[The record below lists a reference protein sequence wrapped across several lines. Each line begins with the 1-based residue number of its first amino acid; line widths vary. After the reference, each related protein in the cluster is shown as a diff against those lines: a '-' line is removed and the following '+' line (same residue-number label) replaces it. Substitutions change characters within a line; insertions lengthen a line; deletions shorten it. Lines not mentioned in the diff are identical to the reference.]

1 MSGGWRTRL
10 PRVYDAFFGSFNG
23 LRPAQERAIPL
34 VLQRRN
40 LLLVAPTGSG
50 KTEAVVAP
58 LAEMAIDHP
67 GTTFALYIAPTRALV
82 NDLQARLSERLAA
95 CGLRL
100 AVRHGERNTIRGREP
115 PAIIL
120 TTPESL
126 EVMLSLQHDY
136 VRDRLREVQAVV
148 VDETHQFFGTPR
160 GLQLYCLL
168 ERLKYY
174 TGRPLQRICL
184 SATVA
189 EPEMVADFFRGSDAP
204 LEVVSFPGARRLKLL
219 LESVTADSLDGL
231 ADAAAAWLLKILEH
245 HRKVLVFANTRIQ
258 CDWLRWKLGERITHV
273 PVLLHYSSLHRN
285 YREAIERTFR
295 ERPHAVCIATS
306 TLELGIDIGDID
318 AVAMW
323 GAPNTVTS
331 FLQRLG
337 RGNRRTDTS
346 IVYAA
351 CPAYYPSG
359 EDADPD
365 NDLLSFAALTS
376 CAMKSELEARVLP
389 KYHSVLAQ
397 QLLALCCHW
406 GLVAPDGFQR
416 VVARAPDFA
425 TTTTLASILD
435 NLTDEEVLD
444 RAQRHNLWRPTDKFH
459 TWQALGMFWGNIPE
473 QAESVVLREG
483 SGRVIPI
490 AEIPR
495 QYAWQLR
502 AGDVVLV
509 AGQPRLV
516 LDVEPQNVRVLDLA
530 TSDAEPARY
539 RTPAEPVP
547 ARVAREIAEVLTR
560 PDAEL
565 ARLPI
570 RYDQWARERLQE
582 WRAAMQPRLAAKQV
596 VSKEPRGYW
605 VIYTFAGTV
614 ANLLLTHWLRAQETK
629 VLRHDAW
636 RVWCADPPPIRGL
649 AECSQELLARLVQA
663 EWQRYVR
670 NLPLPP
676 MFRHLPES
684 LQREEVLSM
693 LDLETSA
700 RLLRGLAESVDNRA
714 RVVRQV

>member
-1 MSGGWRTRL
+1 MTVGWRARL
-10 PRVYDAFFGSFNG
+10 PRVYDAFFGSFG
-23 LRPAQERAIPL
+23 RLRPVQEQAIPL

-40 LLLVAPTGSG
+40 LLLIAPTGSG

-67 GTTFALYIAPTRALV
+67 GTTFALYVVPTRALV
-82 NDLQARLSERLAA
+82 NDLEVRLAERLNA

-100 AVRHGERNTIRGREP
+100 AVRHGERNTIRGREV

-136 VRDRLREVQAVV
+136 VRDRLREIQAVV
-148 VDETHQFFGTPR
+148 VDETHQFYGTPR

-168 ERLKYY
+168 ERLKQY
-174 TGRPLQRICL
+174 TGRSLQRICL
-184 SATVA
+184 SATVG
-189 EPEMVADFFRGSDAP
+189 EPELVAEFFRGSDAP
-204 LEVVSFPGARRLKLL
+204 LEVVSVPGTRALDIRL
-219 LESVTADSLDGL
+219 EPVMADSVNGL
-231 ADAAAAWLLKILEH
+231 ADAAAAWLTAILED
-245 HRKVLVFANTRIQ
+245 HRKVLVFANTRVQ
-258 CDWLRWKLGERITHV
+258 CDWLRWKLGERIKHV
-273 PVLLHYSSLHRN
+273 PVFLHYSSLHRA
-285 YREAIERTFR
+285 YREEVERAFR
-295 ERPHAVCIATS
+295 ERPRAVCIATS

-351 CPAYYPSG
+351 CPSYYPSG
-359 EDADPD
+359 GDADPD
-365 NDLLSFAALTS
+365 SHLLTFVALTS
-376 CAMKSELEARVLP
+376 CAVKSELETRVLP
-389 KYHSVLAQ
+389 RYYSVLAQ

-406 GLVAPDGFQR
+406 GMVAPDGFQR
-416 VVARAPDFA
+416 VVARAPEFA
-425 TTTTLASILD
+425 TTATLAS
-435 NLTDEEVLD
+435 VLD
-444 RAQRHNLWRPTDKFH
+444 KLVDAKVLERVPRHDLWRPTDKFH

-473 QAESVVLREG
+473 QAEAVVLREG
-483 SGRVIPI
+483 AGRLIPI

-495 QYAWQLR
+495 QYSWQLR

-516 LDVEPQNVRVLDLA
+516 LSVESQNVRVLDLV
-530 TSDAEPARY
+530 TSEAELAQY
-539 RTPAEPVP
+539 RSPAEPTP
-547 ARVAREIAEVLTR
+547 ARVAREIAEVLTM

-570 RYDQWARERLQE
+570 RYTRQARRRLQE
-582 WRAAMQPRLAAKQV
+582 WRTTMQPRLAARQV
-596 VSKEPRGYW
+596 IAKEPRGHW

-614 ANLLLTHWLRAQETK
+614 ANLLLSHWLRAQGTC
-629 VLRHDAW
+629 VIRHDAW
-636 RVWCADPPPIRGL
+636 RVWCADPPRLNTLTKCTPDY
-649 AECSQELLARLVQA
+649 LARLVTA
-663 EWQRYVR
+663 ELRRYVA

-676 MFRHLPES
+676 MFRHLPET

-700 RLLRGLAESVDNRA
+700 RLLRELAESME
-714 RVVRQV
+714 

>member
-1 MSGGWRTRL
+1 MTVDWRARL
-10 PRVYDAFFGSFNG
+10 PRVYDAFFRSFG
-23 LRPAQERAIPL
+23 RLRPTQEQAFPL

-40 LLLVAPTGSG
+40 LLLIAPTGSG

-82 NDLQARLSERLAA
+82 NDLEVRLSERLAA

-100 AVRHGERNTIRGREP
+100 AVRHGERNTVRGREA

-126 EVMLSLQHDY
+126 EVMLSLQHEY
-136 VRDRLREVQAVV
+136 ARDRLREVQAVV
-148 VDETHQFFGTPR
+148 VDETHQFYGTPR

-184 SATVA
+184 SATVG
-189 EPEMVADFFRGSDAP
+189 EPELVAEFFRGSDAP
-204 LEVVSFPGARRLKLL
+204 LEVVSVPGARALDIRLDH
-219 LESVTADSLDGL
+219 VTAGSLDGL
-231 ADAAAAWLLKILEH
+231 ADAAAAWLLEILEN
-245 HRKVLVFANTRIQ
+245 HRKVLVFANTRVQ
-258 CDWLRWKLGERITHV
+258 CDWLRWKLGERIKNV
-273 PVLLHYSSLHRN
+273 PVLLHYSSLHRD
-285 YREAIERTFR
+285 YREEVERTFR
-295 ERPHAVCIATS
+295 ERPRAVCIATS
-306 TLELGIDIGDID
+306 TLELGVDIGDID

-351 CPAYYPSG
+351 CPAYHPSG
-359 EDADPD
+359 ADADPD
-365 NDLLSFAALTS
+365 NHLLTFAALTS
-376 CAMKSELEARVLP
+376 CVMKSELEARVLP
-389 KYHSVLAQ
+389 HYHSVLAQ

-406 GLVAPDGFQR
+406 GVVAPDGFQR
-416 VVARAPDFA
+416 VVARAPEFA

-435 NLTDEEVLD
+435 KLVDAKVLEHT
-444 RAQRHNLWRPTDKFH
+444 QRHNLWRPTDKFH

-473 QAESVVLREG
+473 QAEAVVFREG
-483 SGRVIPI
+483 SGRLIPV

-495 QYAWQLR
+495 QYSWQLR

-530 TSDAEPARY
+530 TSEAELARY
-539 RTPAEPVP
+539 RTPPEPTP
-547 ARVAREIAEVLTR
+547 ARVAREIAEVLTI

-570 RYDQWARERLQE
+570 RYDRWARERLQE
-582 WRAAMQPRLAAKQV
+582 WRASMQPRLATKQV

-614 ANLLLTHWLRAQETK
+614 VNLLLSHWLRAQQTR
-629 VLRHDAW
+629 VLGHDAW
-636 RVWCADPPPIRGL
+636 RVRCADPPPIHTL
-649 AECSQELLARLVQA
+649 VECSPESLARLVRA
-663 EWQRYVR
+663 EWRRYVT

-676 MFRHLPES
+676 MFRHLPET
-684 LQREEVLSM
+684 LQREEVLST

-700 RLLRGLAESVDNRA
+700 QLIRELAESVDG
-714 RVVRQV
+714 